1 MPIYSELIH
10 PNYKRITKVVD
21 RAIFIDFFFY
31 LTIAV
36 FGYFSSFSA
45 TETIVLKRENFNGKK
60 DYPILISIISV
71 MGCIL
76 VAFPCA
82 WNPARQ

>member
-1 MPIYSELIH
+1 L
-10 PNYKRITKVVD
+10 
-21 RAIFIDFFFY
+21 FY

-36 FGYFSSFSA
+36 FGYFSSYNN
-45 TETIVLKRENFNGKK
+45 TQKIVLERDNFNGKK
-60 DYPILISIISV
+60 DYPILIAIISV

-82 WNPARQ
+82 WNPAR